1 MDFETR
7 FLTQDDLEPA
17 FRLDQQAF
25 NLPEE
30 RRELWIRQAVPERK
44 LGAFADGRLVAATHV
59 HAFGQFFGG
68 RSVPM
73 GGVGD
78 VAVAPEH
85 RGKGLASRLLI
96 ESLQAM
102 RDRGE
107 AVSALYPATTTLYRS
122 VGYELAGA
130 TVLYQVSPRALRD
143 VRGTGS
149 LETRRVEK
157 GEEPAGIRRCY
168 ERVAPGI
175 NGWLD
180 RDDRRWRSLWNRWH
194 QGHYVYEYAAPN
206 GEIEAYVVYRHEPTP
221 PGAEGDYA
229 LRAEQIVAATPE
241 GLRTVWRTLASSG
254 SQVDAITFAASP
266 EDALLL
272 LMPEQRIGVRGQVRW
287 MLRIVYAQG
296 AVAARGYPPT
306 MEIAVP
312 ITLEDETLP
321 DNAGTWTL
329 RVADGKGRLEAGGE
343 EGPRF
348 GIGAFSSL
356 YTGWASTHTLSRA
369 GLLTGGSPSQLRELD
384 AAFAGPT
391 PWMMD
396 EF

>member
-1 MDFETR
+1 MPFDTR
-7 FLTQDDLEPA
+7 FLTQDDLEDA
-17 FRLDQQAF
+17 FRLDQQTF

-30 RRELWIRQAVPERK
+30 RREHWIRHAVAERR
-44 LGAFADGRLVAATHV
+44 LGAFADGRMVGATAV

-78 VAVAPEH
+78 VAVVPEH
-85 RGKGLASRLLI
+85 RGKGLARRMMI

-107 AVSALYPATTTLYRS
+107 VVSALYPAITTLYRS

-130 TVLYQVSPRALRD
+130 TVLYRVSPRALRD
-143 VRGTGS
+143 LRGSSS

-157 GEEPAGIRRCY
+157 GEESAGTRRCY
-168 ERVAPGI
+168 ERVAPHI
-175 NGWLD
+175 NGWLN
-180 RDDRRWRSLWNRWH
+180 RDDRYWRSLWSRWH
-194 QGHYVYEYAAPN
+194 RKHFVYECATED
-206 GEIEAYVVYRHEPTP
+206 GEVEAYLVYRHEPTP
-221 PGAEGDYA
+221 PGEEGEFS
-229 LRAEQIVAATPE
+229 LRVEQIVAATPE
-241 GLRTVWRTLASSG
+241 GLRSLWRTLASSA
-254 SQVDAITFAASP
+254 SVVDVITFASTP

-272 LMPEQRIGVRGQVRW
+272 IMPEQHISARGQVRW
-287 MLRIVYAQG
+287 MLRIVDAQG
-296 AVAARGYPPT
+296 AVAVRGYPPSL
-306 MEIAVP
+306 EIAVP
-312 ITLEDETLP
+312 IALEDEILTE
-321 DNAGTWTL
+321 NSGAWTL
-329 RVADGKGRLEAGGE
+329 RVADGRGQLETGGE
-343 EGPRF
+343 DGPCL

-356 YTGWASTHTLSRA
+356 YTGWASTETLART
-369 GLLTGGSPSQLRELD
+369 GLLTGGSSSQLRALD

>member
-7 FLTQDDLEPA
+7 FLTEDDLEAA
-17 FRLDQQAF
+17 FRLDQHTF

-30 RRELWIRQAVPERK
+30 GREVWIRRALPERR
-44 LGAFADGRLVAATHV
+44 LGAFANGRMVGATAV

-78 VAVAPEH
+78 VAVVPEH
-85 RGKGLASRLLI
+85 RGKGLARRLLI

-107 AVSALYPATTTLYRS
+107 VISALYPATTTLYRS

-130 TVLYQVSPRALRD
+130 VVSYRVSPKLLRGI
-143 VRGTGS
+143 RGTGS
-149 LETRRVEK
+149 LETRQVEK
-157 GEEPAGIRRCY
+157 GEEPEGIRRCY

-175 NGWLD
+175 NGWLE
-180 RDDRRWRSLWNRWH
+180 RDDQRWRSLWSWWH
-194 QGHYVYEYAAPN
+194 QKHFVYQCAAED
-206 GEIEAYVVYRHEPTP
+206 GETQAYLVYRHEPTP
-221 PGAEGDYA
+221 PGAEGDFA
-229 LRAEQIVAATPE
+229 LRVEQIVAATPE
-241 GLRTVWRTLASSG
+241 GLRSVWRTLASFASV
-254 SQVDAITFAASP
+254 VDSITFASSP

-272 LMPEQRIGVRGQVRW
+272 IMPEQHISARGQVRW
-287 MLRIVYAQG
+287 MLRIVDAQG
-296 AVAARGYPPT
+296 AVAARGYPPA

-321 DNAGTWTL
+321 ENTGAWTL
-329 RVADGKGRLEAGGE
+329 RVADGKGQLEAGGE

-356 YTGWASTHTLSRA
+356 YTGWASTHTLART